1 MKIVAEKLQNYY
13 LLLGAK
19 NIETN
24 IVSYLLPFSKLTSA
38 LVKPSSK
45 RLGRST

>member
-1 MKIVAEKLQNYY
+1 MKIVAEILQNYY

-19 NIETN
+19 NYKTN
-24 IVSYLLPFSKLTSA
+24 IISYLASFPKLTSA

-45 RLGRST
+45 RLGRNK

>member
-1 MKIVAEKLQNYY
+1 MKIVAEKLQNNYP
-13 LLLGAK
+13 LLGNK
-19 NIETN
+19 NITTN
-24 IVSYLLPFSKLTSA
+24 IISYLLSFSKLTSA